1 MYLTMILSNLLS
13 NVENLP
19 KIGPPEVVGPYTGGW
34 LTGPRR
40 GCGRRGEEG
49 RVGLAPVWGAR

>member
-1 MYLTMILSNLLS
+1 MILSNLLS